1 MTDLAH
7 IQFAKPTRKLA
18 GTVLALIGPELALG
32 PQAAALAFVLLA
44 LALVVTALIL
54 AIMRPGRVQGSGR

>member
-1 MTDLAH
+1 
-7 IQFAKPTRKLA
+7 
-18 GTVLALIGPELALG
+18 LIYDNVVGFQW